1 MDLLCL
7 VSRSETFLCDSSV
20 RAETHFGFLVFDT
33 KHTTAFPICLMAALQ
48 QPTVRMRP
56 TAMLKKRAHRKD
68 SAADRRKSRDKALIC
83 NLFYTIIVH
92 SPCYLMLMCPYVTSC
107 VDLFVR
113 PHVANCSAYALCG
126 SDILSQA
133 VCRSLVDTSMLD
145 PLRFAAFN

>member
-20 RAETHFGFLVFDT
+20 RAETHLGFLVFDIE
-33 KHTTAFPICLMAALQ
+33 HTTASPCCLAAALQ
-48 QPTVRMRP
+48 QPKAPDSDDKEKSAQRKECRG
-56 TAMLKKRAHRKD
+56 LK
-68 SAADRRKSRDKALIC
+68 KSRDKALSC
-83 NLFYTIIVH
+83 NLFYTFIVH
-92 SPCYLMLMCPYVTSC
+92 SPCYVMLMYPYVSSC
-107 VDLFVR
+107 VNLFVR